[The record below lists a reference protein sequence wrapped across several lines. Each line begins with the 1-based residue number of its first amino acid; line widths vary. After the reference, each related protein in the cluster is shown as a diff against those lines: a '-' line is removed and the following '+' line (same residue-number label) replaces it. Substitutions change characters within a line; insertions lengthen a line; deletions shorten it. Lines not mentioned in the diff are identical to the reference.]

1 MTHLTELGDGGPAG
15 QSPCGSLTVAGF
27 PMAKHD
33 RKQDLLPP
41 SAPLSLSDERLANLL
56 ESMTDGFCLLD
67 RDWTIRYINT
77 RGADM
82 LAPQRPLGASLA
94 GNSLW
99 QACPDLQGTE
109 LETQYRRAMAQQHS
123 SSFEMLYPP
132 LGRWLEV
139 RIFPSSD
146 GLTTY
151 IQDISQRKAA
161 EDSLRQ
167 SEEDLRALANSIPQL
182 AWIASFDG
190 TIVWYNQRWHDYT
203 GTSAEQMAGD
213 GWSIAYET
221 QRLPQMLQT
230 WKAALR
236 DGAPFEMEFPIRGA
250 DGQYRWFLTR
260 ANPVRDRGGQLLRW
274 FGTSTDV
281 DQVKRAQ
288 EALRDETRV
297 LELLNNT
304 GAALAGTLDL
314 PALLQETVDAATR
327 ISGARFGAFFY
338 HDEVAAPE
346 ADALPAARA
355 VSGIS
360 LQQADAIA
368 AELRLGPAMRQNE
381 LLAAPDGGADG
392 PLLRSCL
399 SLPVSSRAG
408 LPMGRLLLGH
418 PQTGMFSARSERIV
432 SAIAAQ
438 AAVALDNTR
447 LYAAATRA
455 ADERKV
461 LLDSEREARAE
472 AERTNQL
479 KDEFLTTL
487 SHELRTPLSAIL
499 GWAQVLRRGTRDQA
513 DLHRGLQSIERNAR
527 AQAQLIEDLL
537 DMSRITSD
545 KVLLDLQT
553 LIPAHVIASAI
564 ETLRPAADAKHIA
577 IHSSIAS
584 DAGTFM
590 GDPSRIQQVIWNL
603 LSNALKFTPQG
614 GRVEISV
621 RREAKRLAITV
632 ADNGVGIKN
641 DFLPHV
647 FDRFR
652 QADASTTRRHG
663 GLGLGLAIVKHL
675 VEQHGG
681 TVTVSSAG
689 DMQGASFTVRLP
701 LGIPA
706 AAARHGGGAPSAS
719 LDLRGIRVL
728 LVDDEADA
736 RELTERIL
744 RDHHAEVHSAGS
756 VAQALQLLDQ
766 VRPHVLVSDIGMPD
780 ADGFDLLA
788 QIRAHASPEAA
799 RLPALALTA
808 FAQPQDR
815 QRALASG
822 FQAWVSKPLD
832 PAELLATVA
841 QLAAASATP
850 PRPAPE
856 HEKPD

>member
-1 MTHLTELGDGGPAG
+1 
-15 QSPCGSLTVAGF
+15 
-27 PMAKHD
+27 MAKHD
-33 RKQDLLPP
+33 HKQYLLAP

-56 ESMTDGFCLLD
+56 ESITDGFCLLD
-67 RDWTIRYINT
+67 HDWTIRYVNT

-82 LAPQRPLGASLA
+82 LAPQRPPGSQLA
-94 GNSLW
+94 GSSLW
-99 QACPDLQGTE
+99 QACPHLQGTE
-109 LETQYRRAMAQQHS
+109 LEVQYRRSMTQQQS
-123 SSFEMLYPP
+123 CSFELLYPP

-161 EDSLRQ
+161 EESLRH

-190 TIVWYNQRWHDYT
+190 TIAWYNQRWHDYT

-213 GWSIAYET
+213 GWSIAYDA
-221 QRLPQMLQT
+221 RYLPPMLQG

-236 DGAPFEMEFPIRGA
+236 DGTPFEMEFPIRGA

-327 ISGARFGAFFY
+327 ISGARFGALY
-338 HDEVAAPE
+338 YDDAGDVHDSPG
-346 ADALPAARA
+346 ALPAARA
-355 VSGIS
+355 VNGIS
-360 LQQADAIA
+360 LRQADTIA
-368 AELRLGPAMRQNE
+368 AELRQGPAMRQND
-381 LLAAPDGGADG
+381 LLAAPDASADG
-392 PLLRSCL
+392 TPPLRSCL
-399 SLPVSSRAG
+399 SLPVSSRSG
-408 LPMGRLLLGH
+408 LLLGRLLLGH
-418 PQTGMFSARSERIV
+418 TQAGMFSARSERIV

-455 ADERKV
+455 AEERKV

-479 KDEFLTTL
+479 KDDFLATL

-537 DMSRITSD
+537 DMNRITSD
-545 KVLLDLQT
+545 KVLLDLQP
-553 LIPAHVIASAI
+553 LAPASIIASAI

-584 DAGTFM
+584 DAGTIM
-590 GDPSRIQQVIWNL
+590 GDPGRIQQVIWNL

-614 GRVEISV
+614 GRVVIGV
-621 RREAKRLAITV
+621 RREASRLAITV
-632 ADNGVGIKN
+632 ADNGVGIKK

-681 TVTVSSAG
+681 TVTASSAG

-701 LGIPA
+701 LGTSS
-706 AAARHGGGAPSAS
+706 AAARQEGGAPSAS
-719 LDLRGIRVL
+719 PDLRGVRVL

-744 RDHHAEVHSAGS
+744 RDNHAEVHSAGS
-756 VAQALQLLDQ
+756 VAQALQLLEQ

-788 QIRAHASPEAA
+788 QIRARASPDAA
-799 RLPALALTA
+799 HLPALALTA

-832 PAELLATVA
+832 PAELLAAVA
-841 QLAAASATP
+841 QLAAARITP
-850 PRPAPE
+850 P
-856 HEKPD
+856 

>member
-1 MTHLTELGDGGPAG
+1 
-15 QSPCGSLTVAGF
+15 
-27 PMAKHD
+27 MAKHD
-33 RKQDLLPP
+33 REQDLLPP
-41 SAPLSLSDERLANLL
+41 SAPLSLSDERLSNLL
-56 ESMTDGFCLLD
+56 ESITDGFCLLD
-67 RDWTIRYINT
+67 RDWTIRYLNT
-77 RGADM
+77 RGAAM
-82 LAPQRPLGASLA
+82 LAPQHAPDASLM
-94 GNSLW
+94 GKNLW
-99 QACPDLQGTE
+99 QACPDLLGTE

-123 SSFEMLYPP
+123 CSFELLYPP

-161 EDSLRQ
+161 EENLRH

-190 TIVWYNQRWHDYT
+190 TIAWYNQRWHDYT
-203 GTSAEQMAGD
+203 GTTAEQMAGD
-213 GWSIAYET
+213 GWSIAYDA
-221 QRLPQMLQT
+221 QHLPPMLQA

-236 DGAPFEMEFPIRGA
+236 DGTPFEMEFPIRGA

-260 ANPVRDRGGQLLRW
+260 ANPVRDQGGQLLRW

-304 GAALAGTLDL
+304 GAALASTLDL

-327 ISGARFGAFFY
+327 ISGARFGAFY
-338 HDEVAAPE
+338 YDDADEVHDSVAP
-346 ADALPAARA
+346 LPSASA
-355 VSGIS
+355 VNGIS
-360 LQQADAIA
+360 LRQADAIA
-368 AELRLGPAMRQNE
+368 TELRQGPAMRQND
-381 LLAAPDGGADG
+381 LLAAPDASAGGA
-392 PLLRSCL
+392 PPLRSCL
-399 SLPVSSRAG
+399 SLPVSSRSG
-408 LPMGRLLLGH
+408 LLLGRLLLGH
-418 PQTGMFSARSERIV
+418 PQAGMFSARSERIV

-455 ADERKV
+455 AEERKV
-461 LLDSEREARAE
+461 LLDSEREARAD

-479 KDEFLTTL
+479 KDDFLTTL

-553 LIPAHVIASAI
+553 IVPASIIASAI

-577 IHSSIAS
+577 IHSNIAS
-584 DAGTFM
+584 DAGTIT

-614 GRVEISV
+614 GRVEIGV
-621 RREAKRLAITV
+621 RREASRLAITV
-632 ADNGVGIKN
+632 ADNGVGIKK

-701 LGIPA
+701 LGTRAAPA
-706 AAARHGGGAPSAS
+706 RPKGGELSAS
-719 LDLRGIRVL
+719 HDLRGVTVL

-736 RELTERIL
+736 RELTARIL
-744 RDHHAEVHSAGS
+744 RDSHADVHGAGS

-766 VRPHVLVSDIGMPD
+766 VHPHVLVSDIGMPD

-788 QIRAHASPEAA
+788 QIRAHASPDAA
-799 RLPALALTA
+799 NLPALALTA

-832 PAELLATVA
+832 PAELLAAVA
-841 QLAAASATP
+841 QLAASRVSTGAREQGRNI
-850 PRPAPE
+850 RP
-856 HEKPD
+856 

>member
-1 MTHLTELGDGGPAG
+1 
-15 QSPCGSLTVAGF
+15 
-27 PMAKHD
+27 MAKHD
-33 RKQDLLPP
+33 REQDLLPP
-41 SAPLSLSDERLANLL
+41 SAPLSLSDERLSNLL
-56 ESMTDGFCLLD
+56 ESITDGFCLLD
-67 RDWTIRYINT
+67 RDWTIRYLNT
-77 RGADM
+77 RGAAM
-82 LAPQRPLGASLA
+82 LAPQHAPGPSKT
-94 GNSLW
+94 GKNLW
-99 QACPDLQGTE
+99 HACPALHGTE
-109 LETQYRRAMAQQHS
+109 LETQYRRAMAQQLS
-123 SSFEMLYPP
+123 CSFELLYPP

-139 RIFPSSD
+139 RIFPSSE

-151 IQDISQRKAA
+151 IQDISQRKTA
-161 EDSLRQ
+161 EENLRH

-190 TIVWYNQRWHDYT
+190 TIAWYNQRWHDYT
-203 GTSAEQMAGD
+203 GTTAEQMAGD
-213 GWSIAYET
+213 GWSIAYDA
-221 QRLPQMLQT
+221 QHLPSMLQA

-236 DGAPFEMEFPIRGA
+236 EGSPFEMEFPIRGA

-304 GAALAGTLDL
+304 GAALASTLDL

-327 ISGARFGAFFY
+327 ISGARFGAFY
-338 HDEVAAPE
+338 YDDAGDIRDDP
-346 ADALPAARA
+346 DALPAARA
-355 VSGIS
+355 VNGIS
-360 LQQADAIA
+360 LRQADAIA
-368 AELRLGPAMRQNE
+368 TELRQGAAMRQND
-381 LLAAPDGGADG
+381 LLAAPDTSAGGA
-392 PLLRSCL
+392 PPLRSCL
-399 SLPVSSRAG
+399 SLPVSSRSG
-408 LPMGRLLLGH
+408 LLLGRLLLGH
-418 PQTGMFSARSERIV
+418 PQAGMFSARSERIV

-455 ADERKV
+455 AEERKV
-461 LLDSEREARAE
+461 LLDSEREARAD

-479 KDEFLTTL
+479 KDDFLATL

-537 DMSRITSD
+537 DMSRITSG

-553 LIPAHVIASAI
+553 IMPASIIASAI

-577 IHSSIAS
+577 IHSDIAS
-584 DAGTFM
+584 DAGRIT

-614 GRVEISV
+614 GRVEIGV
-621 RREAKRLAITV
+621 RREASRLAITV
-632 ADNGVGIKN
+632 SDNGVGIKK

-701 LGIPA
+701 LETRTAPA
-706 AAARHGGGAPSAS
+706 RPKSGDLPAS
-719 LDLRGIRVL
+719 HDLRGVTVL

-736 RELTERIL
+736 RELTARIL
-744 RDHHAEVHSAGS
+744 RDSNAEVHGAGN
-756 VAQALQLLDQ
+756 VAQALQLLEQ
-766 VRPHVLVSDIGMPD
+766 VHPHVLISDIGMPD

-788 QIRAHASPEAA
+788 QIRAHASPDAA

-808 FAQPQDR
+808 FTQAQDR

-832 PAELLATVA
+832 PAELLAAVA
-841 QLAAASATP
+841 QLAATRSLAQRPEEGSNTP
-850 PRPAPE
+850 P
-856 HEKPD
+856 

>member
-1 MTHLTELGDGGPAG
+1 
-15 QSPCGSLTVAGF
+15 
-27 PMAKHD
+27 MAKHD
-33 RKQDLLPP
+33 HNQDLLPP

-56 ESMTDGFCLLD
+56 ESITDGFCLLD
-67 RDWTIRYINT
+67 HDWTIRYINT

-82 LAPQRPLGASLA
+82 LAPQRPPGSRLA
-94 GNSLW
+94 GSSLW
-99 QACPDLQGTE
+99 QACPHLKGTE
-109 LETQYRRAMAQQHS
+109 LEVQYRRSMAQQHS
-123 SSFEMLYPP
+123 CSFELLYPP

-161 EDSLRQ
+161 EESLRH

-190 TIVWYNQRWHDYT
+190 TIAWYNQRWHDYT
-203 GTSAEQMAGD
+203 GTSAEQMEGG
-213 GWSIAYET
+213 GWSIAYDA
-221 QRLPQMLQT
+221 RYLPPMLQG

-236 DGAPFEMEFPIRGA
+236 DGTPFEMEFPIRGA

-327 ISGARFGAFFY
+327 ISGARFGALY
-338 HDEVAAPE
+338 YDEAGDVNDHPG
-346 ADALPAARA
+346 ALPAARA
-355 VSGIS
+355 VNGIS
-360 LQQADAIA
+360 LRQADTIA
-368 AELRLGPAMRQNE
+368 AELRQGPAMRQND
-381 LLAAPDGGADG
+381 LLAAPDASADDA
-392 PLLRSCL
+392 PPLRSCL
-399 SLPVSSRAG
+399 SLPVSSRSG
-408 LPMGRLLLGH
+408 LLLGRLLLGH
-418 PQTGMFSARSERIV
+418 PQAGMFSARSERIV

-472 AERTNQL
+472 AERTNRL
-479 KDEFLTTL
+479 KDDFLATL

-537 DMSRITSD
+537 DMNRITSD
-545 KVLLDLQT
+545 KVLLDLQP
-553 LIPAHVIASAI
+553 LAPASVIASAI
-564 ETLRPAADAKHIA
+564 ETLRPAADAKHIT

-590 GDPSRIQQVIWNL
+590 GDPGRIQQVIWNL

-614 GRVEISV
+614 GRVDIGV
-621 RREAKRLAITV
+621 RREASRLALTV
-632 ADNGVGIKN
+632 ADNGVGIKK

-701 LGIPA
+701 LGAPTA
-706 AAARHGGGAPSAS
+706 GARQAGDAPSAS
-719 LDLRGIRVL
+719 PDLRGVRVL

-744 RDHHAEVHSAGS
+744 RDNHAEVHSAGS
-756 VAQALQLLDQ
+756 VAQALQLLEQ

-788 QIRAHASPEAA
+788 QIRARASPDAA

-815 QRALASG
+815 QRALANG

-832 PAELLATVA
+832 PAELLAAVA
-841 QLAAASATP
+841 QLAAAHVTALPLT
-850 PRPAPE
+850 R
-856 HEKPD
+856 

>member
-1 MTHLTELGDGGPAG
+1 
-15 QSPCGSLTVAGF
+15 
-27 PMAKHD
+27 MAKHE

-41 SAPLSLSDERLANLL
+41 SALPSLSDEHLSNLL
-56 ESMTDGFCLLD
+56 EGITDGFCLLD
-67 RDWTIRYINT
+67 HDWTIRYINT

-94 GNSLW
+94 GSSLW
-99 QACPDLQGTE
+99 HACPGLPGTE
-109 LETQYRRAMAQQHS
+109 VETQYRHAMAQQHGG
-123 SSFEMLYPP
+123 SFELFYPP
-132 LGRWLEV
+132 LGRWLEM
-139 RIFPSSD
+139 RIFPSSE
-146 GLTTY
+146 GLTAY

-161 EDSLRQ
+161 EESLRQ
-167 SEEDLRALANSIPQL
+167 SEENLRVLANSIPQL

-190 TIVWYNQRWHDYT
+190 TLSWYNQRWHDYT

-213 GWSIAYET
+213 GWSIAYDA
-221 QRLPQMLQT
+221 QYLPQMLLGL
-230 WKAALR
+230 KAALR
-236 DGAPFEMEFPIRGA
+236 DGTPFEMEFPIRGR

-260 ANPVRDRGGQLLRW
+260 ANPVHDRGGQLLRW

-314 PALLQETVDAATR
+314 PALLQETVDAATH
-327 ISGARFGAFFY
+327 ISGARFGAFYY
-338 HDEVAAPE
+338 HGDEHAIHRHNAARGAQTP
-346 ADALPAARA
+346 ALPAARA

-360 LQQADAIA
+360 LAQADAIA
-368 AELRLGPAMRQNE
+368 AELRLGPATRQND
-381 LLAAPDGGADG
+381 LQTAPDGNGDGA
-392 PLLRSCL
+392 PPLRSCL
-399 SLPVSSRAG
+399 SLPVSSRSG
-408 LPMGRLLLGH
+408 QLLGRLLLGH
-418 PQTGMFSARSERIV
+418 PQPGMFSARSERIV

-455 ADERKV
+455 AEERKA

-479 KDEFLTTL
+479 KDDFLATL

-553 LIPAHVIASAI
+553 LVPANIIASAI

-577 IHSSIAS
+577 IHSDIAS
-584 DAGTFM
+584 DAGTITA
-590 GDPSRIQQVIWNL
+590 DPSRMQQVIWNL

-614 GRVEISV
+614 GQVDIGV
-621 RREAKRLAITV
+621 RRDGARLAITV
-632 ADNGVGIKN
+632 ADNGIGIKKE
-641 DFLPHV
+641 FLPHV

-652 QADASTTRRHG
+652 QADASTTRKHG

-675 VEQHGG
+675 VELHGG
-681 TVTVSSAG
+681 TATASSAG

-701 LGIPA
+701 VNPPA
-706 AAARHGGGAPSAS
+706 AAVRRPDGGAPA
-719 LDLRGIRVL
+719 LRDLRGVTVL

-744 RDHHAEVHSAGS
+744 RDSHADVHSADS
-756 VAQALQLLDQ
+756 AAQALQLLASVQ
-766 VRPHVLVSDIGMPD
+766 PHVLVSDIGMPGV
-780 ADGFDLLA
+780 DGFDLLA
-788 QIRAHASPEAA
+788 QLRACVPADA
-799 RLPALALTA
+799 LPALALTA
-808 FAQPQDR
+808 FARPQDR
-815 QRALASG
+815 QQALDSG
-822 FQAWVSKPLD
+822 FQAYISKPLD
-832 PAELLATVA
+832 PLELLAAVA
-841 QLAAASATP
+841 QLAASRLADAQS
-850 PRPAPE
+850 
-856 HEKPD
+856 

>member
-1 MTHLTELGDGGPAG
+1 
-15 QSPCGSLTVAGF
+15 
-27 PMAKHD
+27 MAKPD
-33 RKQDLLPP
+33 RTQDLLPP
-41 SAPLSLSDERLANLL
+41 SAPPSLSGERLANLM
-56 ESMTDGFCLLD
+56 ESITDGFCLLD

-82 LAPQRPLGASLA
+82 LAPQRPPGASLA
-94 GNSLW
+94 GSSLW
-99 QACPDLQGTE
+99 QACPALQGTE
-109 LETQYRRAMAQQHS
+109 LEVQYRRAMAQQHS
-123 SSFEMLYPP
+123 CSFELLYRP

-161 EDSLRQ
+161 EESLRH

-190 TIVWYNQRWHDYT
+190 TIAWYNQRWHDYT

-213 GWSIAYET
+213 GWSIAYHA
-221 QRLPQMLQT
+221 QHLPPMLHA

-236 DGAPFEMEFPIRGA
+236 DGTPFEMEFPIRGA
-250 DGQYRWFLTR
+250 DGQFRWFLTR

-327 ISGARFGAFFY
+327 ISGARFGAFY
-338 HDEVAAPE
+338 YDDAGEIPDSAAP
-346 ADALPAARA
+346 LPSARA
-355 VSGIS
+355 VNGIS
-360 LQQADAIA
+360 LRQAEAIA
-368 AELRLGPAMRQNE
+368 TELRQGAAMRQND
-381 LLAAPDGGADG
+381 LLAAPDASADG
-392 PLLRSCL
+392 APPLRSCL
-399 SLPVSSRAG
+399 SLPVSSRSG
-408 LPMGRLLLGH
+408 LLLGRLLLGH
-418 PQTGMFSARSERIV
+418 PQAGMFSARSERIV

-455 ADERKV
+455 AEERKV

-479 KDEFLTTL
+479 KDDFLATL

-553 LIPAHVIASAI
+553 LAPASIIASAI

-577 IHSSIAS
+577 IHCNIAS
-584 DAGTFM
+584 DAGTIT

-614 GRVEISV
+614 GRVDIGV
-621 RREAKRLAITV
+621 RREASRLSITV
-632 ADNGVGIKN
+632 ADNGVGIKK

-701 LGIPA
+701 LGTPA
-706 AAARHGGGAPSAS
+706 AARQAGSAPPSS
-719 LDLRGIRVL
+719 HDLRGIKVL
-728 LVDDEADA
+728 LVDDDADA

-744 RDHHAEVHSAGS
+744 RDNNAEVHGAGG
-756 VAQALQLLDQ
+756 VAQALQLLEQ
-766 VRPHVLVSDIGMPD
+766 VRPDVLVSDIGMPE

-788 QIRAHASPEAA
+788 QVRAHAAPDVA

-815 QRALASG
+815 QRALDSG

-832 PAELLATVA
+832 PAELVAAVA
-841 QLAAASATP
+841 QLAAARPGRERKTP
-850 PRPAPE
+850 PQ
-856 HEKPD
+856 

>member
-1 MTHLTELGDGGPAG
+1 
-15 QSPCGSLTVAGF
+15 
-27 PMAKHD
+27 MAKHEH
-33 RKQDLLPP
+33 KHNLLPP

-56 ESMTDGFCLLD
+56 EGITDGFCLLD

-82 LAPQRPLGASLA
+82 LAPRRPPGAVLA
-94 GNSLW
+94 GSILW
-99 QACPDLQGTE
+99 QACPELLGSE
-109 LETQYRRAMAQQHS
+109 LETHYRRAMAQQQS
-123 SSFEMLYPP
+123 CNFEWRYQP

-139 RIFPSSD
+139 RIFPSSE

-161 EDSLRQ
+161 EDTLRQ

-190 TIVWYNQRWHDYT
+190 TMSWYNQRWHDYT
-203 GTSAEQMAGD
+203 GTTAEQMAGD
-213 GWSIAYET
+213 GWAMAYDPAH
-221 QRLPQMLQT
+221 LPQMLQG

-236 DGAPFEMEFPIRGA
+236 DGKPFEMEFPIRGS

-327 ISGARFGAFFY
+327 ITGARFGVFFY
-338 HDEVAAPE
+338 ADDHVPHHAAGSGDTP
-346 ADALPAARA
+346 AQSLPPAQA
-355 VSGIS
+355 VTGIS
-360 LQQADAIA
+360 LRQADAIA
-368 AELRLGPAMRQNE
+368 TELRVGPALREND
-381 LLAAPDGGADG
+381 LLTAPEHRSDEA
-392 PLLRSCL
+392 PPLRSCL
-399 SLPVSSRAG
+399 SLPVRSRSG
-408 LPMGRLLLGH
+408 QPLGRLLLGH
-418 PQTGMFSARSERIV
+418 AQAGMFSARSERIV
-432 SAIAAQ
+432 AAIAAQ
-438 AAVALDNTR
+438 AAVALDNTS
-447 LYAAATRA
+447 LYAAARRA
-455 ADERKV
+455 AEERKV

-479 KDEFLTTL
+479 KDDFLATL

-553 LIPAHVIASAI
+553 IIPATVIASAI
-564 ETLRPAADAKHIA
+564 ETLRPAAEAKHITLRTA
-577 IHSSIAS
+577 IAP
-584 DAGTFM
+584 DAGTIN

-614 GRVEISV
+614 GKVDIDVYRDGS
-621 RREAKRLAITV
+621 RLAITV
-632 ADNGVGIKN
+632 ADNGVGIRA

-652 QADASTTRRHG
+652 QADASTTRKHG
-663 GLGLGLAIVKHL
+663 GLGLGLAIAKHL

-681 TVTVSSAG
+681 SLAASSAG
-689 DMQGASFTVRLP
+689 EMQGSRFTVRLP
-701 LGIPA
+701 LSGRPTTADAADALPPA
-706 AAARHGGGAPSAS
+706 AH
-719 LDLRGIRVL
+719 DLSGVKVL
-728 LVDDEADA
+728 VVDDEADA
-736 RELTERIL
+736 RELAERIL
-744 RDHHAEVHSAGS
+744 RDGNADVHCAASAE
-756 VAQALQLLDQ
+756 QALQWMLDE
-766 VRPHVLVSDIGMPD
+766 RPDVLVSDIGMPD
-780 ADGFDLLA
+780 VDGFDLLA
-788 QIRAHASPEAA
+788 QLRARES
-799 RLPALALTA
+799 RGGGTLPALALTA
-808 FAQPQDR
+808 FARPQDR
-815 QRALASG
+815 QRALDSG
-822 FQAWVSKPLD
+822 FQAYVSKPLD
-832 PAELLATVA
+832 PEELLAAVA
-841 QLAAASATP
+841 RLAA
-850 PRPAPE
+850 PRRTAPQ
-856 HEKPD
+856 P

>member
-1 MTHLTELGDGGPAG
+1 
-15 QSPCGSLTVAGF
+15 
-27 PMAKHD
+27 MAKHD

-41 SAPLSLSDERLANLL
+41 SAPLSLSDGRLTNLL
-56 ESMTDGFCLLD
+56 ESITDGFCLLD
-67 RDWTIRYINT
+67 HDWTIRYINT

-82 LAPQRPLGASLA
+82 LAPQRPPGSQLA
-94 GNSLW
+94 GSSLW
-99 QACPDLQGTE
+99 QACPALQGTA
-109 LETQYRRAMAQQHS
+109 LEVQYRRSMAQQHS
-123 SSFEMLYPP
+123 GSVELLYPP

-139 RIFPSSD
+139 RIYPSSE
-146 GLTTY
+146 GLSTH

-161 EDSLRQ
+161 EENLRQ
-167 SEEDLRALANSIPQL
+167 SEQDLRALANSIPQL

-190 TIVWYNQRWHDYT
+190 TIAWYNQRWHDYT

-213 GWSIAYET
+213 GWSIAYDAHY
-221 QRLPQMLQT
+221 LPPMLQG

-236 DGAPFEMEFPIRGA
+236 DGTPFEMEFPIRGA

-274 FGTSTDV
+274 FGTSTDI

-304 GAALAGTLDL
+304 GATLAGTLDL
-314 PALLQETVDAATR
+314 QALLQETVDAATR
-327 ISGARFGAFFY
+327 ISGARFGAFY
-338 HDEVAAPE
+338 YDDTGDVH
-346 ADALPAARA
+346 PAARA
-355 VSGIS
+355 VNGIS
-360 LQQADAIA
+360 LRQAETIA
-368 AELRLGPAMRQNE
+368 TALRQGPAMRQND
-381 LLAAPDGGADG
+381 LLAAPEASADG
-392 PLLRSCL
+392 APPLRSCL
-399 SLPVSSRAG
+399 SLPVNSRSG
-408 LPMGRLLLGH
+408 MLLGRLLLGH
-418 PQTGMFSARSERIV
+418 PQADIFSARSERIV
-432 SAIAAQ
+432 STIAAQ

-455 ADERKV
+455 AEERKV

-472 AERTNQL
+472 AARTNQL
-479 KDEFLTTL
+479 QDDFLATL

-537 DMSRITSD
+537 DMNRITSD
-545 KVLLDLQT
+545 KVLLDLRP
-553 LIPAHVIASAI
+553 LAPASVIASAI
-564 ETLRPAADAKHIA
+564 ETLRPVADAKHIA
-577 IHSSIAS
+577 IHSNIAS
-584 DAGTFM
+584 DADTIM
-590 GDPSRIQQVIWNL
+590 GDPGRIQQVIWNL

-614 GRVEISV
+614 GQVDIGV
-621 RREAKRLAITV
+621 CREATRLAITV
-632 ADNGVGIKN
+632 ADNGVGIKK

-663 GLGLGLAIVKHL
+663 GLGLGLSIVKHL

-681 TVTVSSAG
+681 TVTASSAG

-701 LGIPA
+701 LGTPA
-706 AAARHGGGAPSAS
+706 AAARKAVGLPSAS
-719 LDLRGIRVL
+719 HDLRGIRVL
-728 LVDDEADA
+728 LVDDEADG

-744 RDHHAEVHSAGS
+744 RAHHAEVHGAGS
-756 VAQALQLLDQ
+756 VAQALQLLAQ

-780 ADGFDLLA
+780 ADGVDLLT
-788 QIRAHASPEAA
+788 QIRTHTSPGAV

-808 FAQPQDR
+808 FAQPQGR

-822 FQAWVSKPLD
+822 FQACVAKPLD
-832 PAELLATVA
+832 PAELVAAVA
-841 QLAAASATP
+841 QLAATRVTAP
-850 PRPAPE
+850 PLKR
-856 HEKPD
+856 

>member
-1 MTHLTELGDGGPAG
+1 
-15 QSPCGSLTVAGF
+15 
-27 PMAKHD
+27 MAKHD
-33 RKQDLLPP
+33 REQDLLPP
-41 SAPLSLSDERLANLL
+41 SAPLSLSDERLSNLL
-56 ESMTDGFCLLD
+56 ESITDGFCLLD
-67 RDWTIRYINT
+67 RDWTIRYLNT
-77 RGADM
+77 RGAAM
-82 LAPQRPLGASLA
+82 LAPQHAPGPSMA
-94 GNSLW
+94 GKNLW
-99 QACPDLQGTE
+99 HACPALHGTE
-109 LETQYRRAMAQQHS
+109 LETQYRRAMAQQLS
-123 SSFEMLYPP
+123 CSFELLYPP

-139 RIFPSSD
+139 RIFPSSE

-161 EDSLRQ
+161 EENLRH

-182 AWIASFDG
+182 AWIAGFDG
-190 TIVWYNQRWHDYT
+190 TIAWYNQRWHDYT
-203 GTSAEQMAGD
+203 GTTAEQMAGD
-213 GWSIAYET
+213 GWSIAYDA
-221 QRLPQMLQT
+221 QHLPSMLQA
-230 WKAALR
+230 WKTALR
-236 DGAPFEMEFPIRGA
+236 DGTPFEMEFPIRGA

-304 GAALAGTLDL
+304 GAALASTLDL

-327 ISGARFGAFFY
+327 ISGARFGAFY
-338 HDEVAAPE
+338 YDDAADLHDDP
-346 ADALPAARA
+346 DALPAARA
-355 VSGIS
+355 INGIS
-360 LQQADAIA
+360 LRQADAIA
-368 AELRLGPAMRQNE
+368 TELRQGAAMRQND
-381 LLAAPDGGADG
+381 LQAAPEASAGGA
-392 PLLRSCL
+392 PPLRSCL
-399 SLPVSSRAG
+399 SLPVSSRSG
-408 LPMGRLLLGH
+408 LLLGRLLLGH
-418 PQTGMFSARSERIV
+418 PQAGMFSARSERIV

-455 ADERKV
+455 AEERKV
-461 LLDSEREARAE
+461 LLDSEREARAD

-479 KDEFLTTL
+479 KDDFLATL

-537 DMSRITSD
+537 DMSRITSG

-553 LIPAHVIASAI
+553 IVPASIIASAV

-577 IHSSIAS
+577 IHSNIAS
-584 DAGTFM
+584 DAGRIT

-614 GRVEISV
+614 GRVEIGV
-621 RREAKRLAITV
+621 RREASRLAITV
-632 ADNGVGIKN
+632 SDNGVGIKK

-701 LGIPA
+701 LGTPTARALPKGGELPA
-706 AAARHGGGAPSAS
+706 SH
-719 LDLRGIRVL
+719 DLRGVTVL

-736 RELTERIL
+736 RELTARIL
-744 RDHHAEVHSAGS
+744 REHHAEVHDAGS

-766 VRPHVLVSDIGMPD
+766 VHPHVLVSDIGMPD

-788 QIRAHASPEAA
+788 QIRAHASPDAA

-832 PAELLATVA
+832 PAELLAAVA
-841 QLAAASATP
+841 QLAATRPLTQRPEEGSNAP
-850 PRPAPE
+850 P
-856 HEKPD
+856 

>member
-1 MTHLTELGDGGPAG
+1 
-15 QSPCGSLTVAGF
+15 
-27 PMAKHD
+27 MAKHD

-41 SAPLSLSDERLANLL
+41 SAPLSLSDERLTNLL
-56 ESMTDGFCLLD
+56 ESIADGFCLLD
-67 RDWTIRYINT
+67 HDWTIRYINT

-82 LAPQRPLGASLA
+82 LAPQRPPGSQLA
-94 GNSLW
+94 GSSLW
-99 QACPDLQGTE
+99 QACPHLQGTE
-109 LETQYRRAMAQQHS
+109 LEVQYRRSMAQQHS
-123 SSFEMLYPP
+123 GSFELQYPP

-139 RIFPSSD
+139 RIFPSSE
-146 GLTTY
+146 GLTTH

-161 EDSLRQ
+161 EESLRH
-167 SEEDLRALANSIPQL
+167 SEDDLRTLANSIPQL

-190 TIVWYNQRWHDYT
+190 TIAWYNQRWHDYT

-213 GWSIAYET
+213 GWSIAYDA
-221 QRLPQMLQT
+221 QYLPPMLQG
-230 WKAALR
+230 WKAALH
-236 DGAPFEMEFPIRGA
+236 DGTPFEMEFPIRGA

-288 EALRDETRV
+288 EALRDETCV

-304 GAALAGTLDL
+304 GAALAATLDL

-327 ISGARFGAFFY
+327 ISGARFGAFY
-338 HDEVAAPE
+338 YD
-346 ADALPAARA
+346 DAGDVHPAARA
-355 VSGIS
+355 VNGIS
-360 LQQADAIA
+360 LRQAETIA
-368 AELRLGPAMRQNE
+368 TALRQGPAMCQND
-381 LLAAPDGGADG
+381 LLAAPEASADG
-392 PLLRSCL
+392 APPLRSCL
-399 SLPVSSRAG
+399 SLPISSRSG
-408 LPMGRLLLGH
+408 LLLGRLLLGH
-418 PQTGMFSARSERIV
+418 PQAGMFSARSERIV

-455 ADERKV
+455 AEERKV

-479 KDEFLTTL
+479 QDDFLATL

-537 DMSRITSD
+537 DMNRITSD
-545 KVLLDLQT
+545 KVLLDLQP
-553 LIPAHVIASAI
+553 LAPASVIASAI
-564 ETLRPAADAKHIA
+564 ETLRPAADAKHIT

-584 DAGTFM
+584 DADTIM
-590 GDPSRIQQVIWNL
+590 GDPGRIQQVIWNL

-614 GRVEISV
+614 GQVDIGV
-621 RREAKRLAITV
+621 CREATRLAITV
-632 ADNGVGIKN
+632 ADNGVGIKK

-652 QADASTTRRHG
+652 QADASTTRKHG
-663 GLGLGLAIVKHL
+663 GLGLGLSIVKHL

-681 TVTVSSAG
+681 TVTASSAG

-701 LGIPA
+701 LGTPA
-706 AAARHGGGAPSAS
+706 TAARKAVGVPSAS
-719 LDLRGIRVL
+719 HDLRGIRVL
-728 LVDDEADA
+728 LVDDEADG
-736 RELTERIL
+736 RELTQRIL
-744 RDHHAEVHSAGS
+744 RDHHAEVHGAGS
-756 VAQALQLLDQ
+756 VEQALQLLAQ

-780 ADGFDLLA
+780 ADGVDLLT
-788 QIRAHASPEAA
+788 QIRAHTSPGTA

-808 FAQPQDR
+808 FAQAQDR

-822 FQAWVSKPLD
+822 FQAWVAKPLD
-832 PAELLATVA
+832 PAELVAAVA
-841 QLAAASATP
+841 QLAATRVTATP
-850 PRPAPE
+850 LKR
-856 HEKPD
+856 

>member
-1 MTHLTELGDGGPAG
+1 MD
-15 QSPCGSLTVAGF
+15 
-27 PMAKHD
+27 KHD
-33 RKQDLLPP
+33 REQDMLPP
-41 SAPLSLSDERLANLL
+41 SASLSLPDEHLANLL
-56 ESMTDGFCLLD
+56 ESITDGFCLLD
-67 RDWTIRYINT
+67 RDWTIRYLNT
-77 RGADM
+77 RGADL
-82 LAPQRPLGASLA
+82 LAPQHAPGAGMA
-94 GNSLW
+94 GNNLW
-99 QACPDLQGTE
+99 QACPDLLDTE
-109 LETQYRRAMAQQHS
+109 LETQYRRAMAQQRS
-123 SSFEMLYPP
+123 CSFELLYRP

-139 RIFPSSD
+139 RIFASSD
-146 GLTTY
+146 GLSTY

-161 EDSLRQ
+161 QESLRR
-167 SEEDLRALANSIPQL
+167 SEEDLRALANCIPQL

-190 TIVWYNQRWHDYT
+190 TIAWYNQRWHDYT

-213 GWSIAYET
+213 GWSIAYHA
-221 QRLPQMLQT
+221 QHLPAMLQA

-236 DGAPFEMEFPIRGA
+236 DGTPFEMEFPIRGA

-260 ANPVRDRGGQLLRW
+260 ANPVRDRGGRLLRW

-304 GAALAGTLDL
+304 GAALASTLDL

-327 ISGARFGAFFY
+327 ISGARFGAFY
-338 HDEVAAPE
+338 YDDAGEAHDNPG
-346 ADALPAARA
+346 ALPSARA
-355 VSGIS
+355 VTGVS
-360 LQQADAIA
+360 LRQAEAIA
-368 AELRLGPAMRQNE
+368 TQLRQGPAMRQND
-381 LLAAPDGGADG
+381 LLAAPEAGADG
-392 PLLRSCL
+392 APPLRSCL
-399 SLPVSSRAG
+399 SLPISSRSG
-408 LPMGRLLLGH
+408 LLMGRLLLGH
-418 PQTGMFSARSERIV
+418 SQAGMFSARSERIV

-455 ADERKV
+455 AEERKV

-479 KDEFLTTL
+479 KDDFLATL

-545 KVLLDLQT
+545 QVLLDLQT
-553 LIPAHVIASAI
+553 LVPASIIASAI

-584 DAGTFM
+584 DAGTIT

-614 GRVEISV
+614 GRVEIGV
-621 RREAKRLAITV
+621 RREATRLAITV
-632 ADNGVGIKN
+632 ADNGVGIKK

-652 QADASTTRRHG
+652 QADASTTRKHG

-681 TVTVSSAG
+681 TVTASSAG
-689 DMQGASFTVRLP
+689 DMQGTSFTVRLP
-701 LGIPA
+701 LGTPA
-706 AAARHGGGAPSAS
+706 AAARQMGSAP
-719 LDLRGIRVL
+719 
-728 LVDDEADA
+728 
-736 RELTERIL
+736 
-744 RDHHAEVHSAGS
+744 
-756 VAQALQLLDQ
+756 
-766 VRPHVLVSDIGMPD
+766 
-780 ADGFDLLA
+780 
-788 QIRAHASPEAA
+788 
-799 RLPALALTA
+799 LP
-808 FAQPQDR
+808 QP
-815 QRALASG
+815 
-822 FQAWVSKPLD
+822 
-832 PAELLATVA
+832 
-841 QLAAASATP
+841 
-850 PRPAPE
+850 
-856 HEKPD
+856 

>member
-1 MTHLTELGDGGPAG
+1 
-15 QSPCGSLTVAGF
+15 
-27 PMAKHD
+27 MAKHE

-41 SAPLSLSDERLANLL
+41 PGAPSLSDEHLANLL
-56 ESMTDGFCLLD
+56 ESITDGFSLLD

-82 LAPQRPLGASLA
+82 LAPRRPPGSQLA
-94 GNSLW
+94 GSSLW
-99 QACPDLQGTE
+99 LACPDMQGTE
-109 LETQYRRAMAQQHS
+109 LETQYRRAMTQRQGG
-123 SSFEMLYPP
+123 SFELYYPP

-139 RIFPSSD
+139 RLFPSSE

-151 IQDISQRKAA
+151 VQDISQRKAA

-190 TIVWYNQRWHDYT
+190 TMSWYNQRWHDYT

-213 GWSIAYET
+213 GWSLAYDA
-221 QRLPQMLQT
+221 QRLPQMLQA
-230 WKAALR
+230 WKSALR
-236 DGAPFEMEFPIRGA
+236 DGTPFEMEFPIRGA

-260 ANPVRDRGGQLLRW
+260 ANPVRDRGGRLLRW

-304 GAALAGTLDL
+304 GAALASTLDL

-327 ISGARFGAFFY
+327 ISGARFGAFYY
-338 HDEVAAPE
+338 HDDTAAPD

-360 LQQADAIA
+360 LRLADAIA
-368 AELRLGPAMRQNE
+368 AELRLGPATRQND
-381 LLAAPDGGADG
+381 LQAAPETGADG
-392 PLLRSCL
+392 APPLRSCL
-399 SLPVSSRAG
+399 SLPVNSRAG
-408 LPMGRLLLGH
+408 LPLGRLLLGH
-418 PQTGMFSARSERIV
+418 PQAGMFSARSERIV
-432 SAIAAQ
+432 AGIAAQ

-455 ADERKV
+455 AEERKV

-479 KDEFLTTL
+479 KDDFLATL

-513 DLHRGLQSIERNAR
+513 DLHRGLHSIERNAR

-537 DMSRITSD
+537 DMSRITSG
-545 KVLLDLQT
+545 KVMLDLQP
-553 LIPAHVIASAI
+553 LAPAGVIASAI

-584 DAGTFM
+584 DAGSFT

-614 GRVEISV
+614 GRVDIAV
-621 RREAKRLAITV
+621 RREANRLAITV
-632 ADNGVGIKN
+632 TDNGIGIRK

-652 QADASTTRRHG
+652 QADASTTRKHG

-681 TVTVSSAG
+681 TVAVSSAG

-701 LGIPA
+701 VNASAG
-706 AAARHGGGAPSAS
+706 PSGKPGS
-719 LDLRGIRVL
+719 DDLRGVKVL
-728 LVDDEADA
+728 LVDDAAGA
-736 RELTERIL
+736 RERMEGIL
-744 RDHHAEVHSAGS
+744 RDCNAEVHGAGS
-756 VAQALQLLDQ
+756 VAQALQLLPLA
-766 VRPHVLVSDIGMPD
+766 RPHVLVSGIGMPG
-780 ADGFDLLA
+780 ADGVELLA
-788 QIRAHASPEAA
+788 RLRASDAG
-799 RLPALALTA
+799 LPALALTA
-808 FAQPQDR
+808 LDQPRDH
-815 QRALASG
+815 QRALDSG
-822 FQAWVSKPLD
+822 FQASI
-832 PAELLATVA
+832 
-841 QLAAASATP
+841 ATP
-850 PRPAPE
+850 PDPATLVAAVARLAAPRL
-856 HEKPD
+856 PGPAS

>member
-1 MTHLTELGDGGPAG
+1 
-15 QSPCGSLTVAGF
+15 
-27 PMAKHD
+27 MAKPD
-33 RKQDLLPP
+33 RTQDLLPP

-56 ESMTDGFCLLD
+56 ESITDGFCLLD

-82 LAPQRPLGASLA
+82 LVPQRPPGASLA
-94 GNSLW
+94 GNNLW

-123 SSFEMLYPP
+123 CSFELLYPP

-161 EDSLRQ
+161 EESLRH

-190 TIVWYNQRWHDYT
+190 TIAWYNQRWHDYT
-203 GTSAEQMAGD
+203 GTSAGQMAGD
-213 GWSIAYET
+213 GWSIAYDA
-221 QRLPQMLQT
+221 QHLPPMLQA

-236 DGAPFEMEFPIRGA
+236 DGTPFEMEFPIRGA

-338 HDEVAAPE
+338 HDDAAVPD

-368 AELRLGPAMRQNE
+368 AELRLGPATRQND

-392 PLLRSCL
+392 PQLRSCL
-399 SLPVSSRAG
+399 SLPVNSRAG
-408 LPMGRLLLGH
+408 LPLGRLLLGH
-418 PQTGMFSARSERIV
+418 PQAGMFSARSERIV

-455 ADERKV
+455 AEERKV

-479 KDEFLTTL
+479 KDDFLATL

-553 LIPAHVIASAI
+553 LAPASVIASAI

-577 IHSSIAS
+577 IHCNIAS
-584 DAGTFM
+584 DAGRIT

-614 GRVEISV
+614 GRVDIGV
-621 RREAKRLAITV
+621 RREATRLAITV
-632 ADNGVGIKN
+632 ADNGVGIRK

-701 LGIPA
+701 LGTPA
-706 AAARHGGGAPSAS
+706 AARQAGTAPSAS
-719 LDLRGIRVL
+719 HDLRGVTVL

-744 RDHHAEVHSAGS
+744 RDNNAEVHGAGS

-766 VRPHVLVSDIGMPD
+766 VQPDVLVSDIGMPD

-788 QIRAHASPEAA
+788 QVRAHAAPDVA

-815 QRALASG
+815 QRALDSG

-832 PAELLATVA
+832 PAELVAAVA
-841 QLAAASATP
+841 QLAAA
-850 PRPAPE
+850 RPGPE
-856 HEKPD
+856 RKPLP

>member
-1 MTHLTELGDGGPAG
+1 
-15 QSPCGSLTVAGF
+15 
-27 PMAKHD
+27 MAKHE

-41 SAPLSLSDERLANLL
+41 AAPLGLSDERLANLL
-56 ESMTDGFCLLD
+56 EGITDGFSLLD

-82 LAPQRPLGASLA
+82 LAPRRPPGVNLVGS
-94 GNSLW
+94 SLW
-99 QACPDLQGTE
+99 QACPALLGTE
-109 LETQYRRAMAQQHS
+109 MEAQFRRAMTLQQS
-123 SSFEMLYPP
+123 CSFELYYAA
-132 LGRWLEV
+132 LGCWLEM

-161 EDSLRQ
+161 EEHLRQ

-190 TIVWYNQRWHDYT
+190 TIAWYNQRWHDYT
-203 GTSAEQMAGD
+203 GTTAEQMAGD
-213 GWSIAYET
+213 GWSIAYDA
-221 QRLPQMLQT
+221 RCLPQMLLD

-236 DGAPFEMEFPIRGA
+236 DGTPFEMEFPIRSA

-260 ANPVRDRGGQLLRW
+260 ANPVHDRGGQLLRW

-297 LELLNNT
+297 LELLNST
-304 GAALAGTLDL
+304 GATLAGTLDL
-314 PALLQETVDAATR
+314 PALLQATVDAATH
-327 ISGARFGAFFY
+327 ITGARFGAFY
-338 HDEVAAPE
+338 YDDES
-346 ADALPAARA
+346 DALEVHGALPRARA
-355 VSGIS
+355 AAGIS
-360 LQQADAIA
+360 LAQADAIA
-368 AELRLGPAMRQNE
+368 ADLRLGAAMRSNDLQV
-381 LLAAPDGGADG
+381 APDASDTA
-392 PLLRSCL
+392 LSLRSCL
-399 SLPVSSRAG
+399 SLPVRPRSG
-408 LPMGRLLLGH
+408 HLPGRLLLGH
-418 PQTGMFSARSERIV
+418 PQAGMFSARSERIV

-447 LYAAATRA
+447 LYAAARRA
-455 ADERKV
+455 AEERKV

-479 KDEFLTTL
+479 KDDFLATL

-545 KVLLDLQT
+545 KVLLELQT
-553 LIPAHVIASAI
+553 IEPAAIIASAI
-564 ETLRPAADAKHIA
+564 DTLRPAADAKHISLNTA
-577 IHSSIAS
+577 IAD
-584 DAGTFM
+584 DAGTIT
-590 GDPSRIQQVIWNL
+590 GDPGRMQQIIWNL

-614 GRVEISV
+614 GKVDIDV
-621 RREAKRLAITV
+621 RRDGARLAITV
-632 ADNGVGIKN
+632 ADNGVGIRA

-652 QADASTTRRHG
+652 QADASTTRKHG

-681 TVTVSSAG
+681 TVTASSAG
-689 DMQGASFTVRLP
+689 EMQGASFSVRLP
-701 LGIPA
+701 LSMPA
-706 AAARHGGGAPSAS
+706 AAGHRTGRAAPA
-719 LDLRGIRVL
+719 LCDLRGIKVL

-744 RDHHAEVHSAGS
+744 RDSHAEVHCAASAE
-756 VAQALQLLDQ
+756 QALLLLPSVQ
-766 VRPHVLVSDIGMPD
+766 PHVLVSDLGMPG

-788 QIRAHASPEAA
+788 QLRARPPEQGGA
-799 RLPALALTA
+799 LPALALTA
-808 FAQPQDR
+808 LSRPQDR
-815 QRALASG
+815 QRALDCG
-822 FQAWVSKPLD
+822 FQAYLSKPLD
-832 PAELLATVA
+832 PLALLAAVA
-841 QLAAASATP
+841 QLAATGMMT
-850 PRPAPE
+850 PE
-856 HEKPD
+856 HGCNVNS

>member
-1 MTHLTELGDGGPAG
+1 
-15 QSPCGSLTVAGF
+15 
-27 PMAKHD
+27 MAKHD
-33 RKQDLLPP
+33 REQDLLPP
-41 SAPLSLSDERLANLL
+41 SAPLSLSDERLSNLL
-56 ESMTDGFCLLD
+56 ESITDGFCLLD
-67 RDWTIRYINT
+67 RDWTIRYLNT
-77 RGADM
+77 RGAAM
-82 LAPQRPLGASLA
+82 LAPQHAPGASLT
-94 GNSLW
+94 GKNLW
-99 QACPDLQGTE
+99 QACPDLLGTE

-123 SSFEMLYPP
+123 CSFEALYPP

-161 EDSLRQ
+161 EENLRH

-190 TIVWYNQRWHDYT
+190 TIAWYNQRWHDYT
-203 GTSAEQMAGD
+203 GTTAEQMAGD
-213 GWSIAYET
+213 GWSIAYDA
-221 QRLPQMLQT
+221 QHLPPMLQA

-236 DGAPFEMEFPIRGA
+236 DGTPFEMEFPIRGA

-260 ANPVRDRGGQLLRW
+260 ANPVRDQGGQLLRW

-304 GAALAGTLDL
+304 GAALASTLDL

-327 ISGARFGAFFY
+327 ISGARFGAFY
-338 HDEVAAPE
+338 YDDAGEIHDSAAP
-346 ADALPAARA
+346 LPSARA
-355 VSGIS
+355 VNGIS
-360 LQQADAIA
+360 LREADAIA
-368 AELRLGPAMRQNE
+368 TELRQGPAMRQND
-381 LLAAPDGGADG
+381 LLAAPDASAGAA
-392 PLLRSCL
+392 PPLRSCL
-399 SLPVSSRAG
+399 SLPVSSRSG
-408 LPMGRLLLGH
+408 LLLGRLLLGH
-418 PQTGMFSARSERIV
+418 PQAGMFSARSERIV

-455 ADERKV
+455 AEERKV
-461 LLDSEREARAE
+461 LLDSEREARAD

-479 KDEFLTTL
+479 KDDFLTTL

-553 LIPAHVIASAI
+553 IVPASIIASAI

-577 IHSSIAS
+577 IHSNIAS
-584 DAGTFM
+584 DAGTIT

-614 GRVEISV
+614 GRVEIGV
-621 RREAKRLAITV
+621 RREPSRLAITV
-632 ADNGVGIKN
+632 ADNGVGIKK

-701 LGIPA
+701 LGTRAAPA
-706 AAARHGGGAPSAS
+706 RPKGGELSAS
-719 LDLRGIRVL
+719 QDLRGVTVL

-736 RELTERIL
+736 RELTARIL
-744 RDHHAEVHSAGS
+744 RDSHADVHGAGS
-756 VAQALQLLDQ
+756 VAQALQLLEQ
-766 VRPHVLVSDIGMPD
+766 VHPHVLVSDIGMPD

-788 QIRAHASPEAA
+788 QIRAHASPDAA
-799 RLPALALTA
+799 NLPALALTA

-832 PAELLATVA
+832 PAELLAAVA
-841 QLAAASATP
+841 QLAASRVSTGAREQGRNI
-850 PRPAPE
+850 RP
-856 HEKPD
+856 

>member
-1 MTHLTELGDGGPAG
+1 
-15 QSPCGSLTVAGF
+15 
-27 PMAKHD
+27 MAKHD
-33 RKQDLLPP
+33 REQDLLPP
-41 SAPLSLSDERLANLL
+41 SAALSLSDERLANLL
-56 ESMTDGFCLLD
+56 EGITDGFCLLD
-67 RDWTIRYINT
+67 RDWTIRYLNT

-82 LAPQRPLGASLA
+82 LAPQHAPGASLA
-94 GNSLW
+94 GKNLW
-99 QACPDLQGTE
+99 QACPDLPGTE
-109 LETQYRRAMAQQHS
+109 LETQYRRAMAQQLS
-123 SSFEMLYPP
+123 CSFELPHPP

-190 TIVWYNQRWHDYT
+190 TIAWYNQRWHDYT
-203 GTSAEQMAGD
+203 GTSAEQMAGN
-213 GWSIAYET
+213 GWSIAYDA
-221 QRLPQMLQT
+221 QHLPSILHA

-236 DGAPFEMEFPIRGA
+236 DGTPFEMEFPIRGA

-327 ISGARFGAFFY
+327 ISGARFGAFY
-338 HDEVAAPE
+338 YDDAGE
-346 ADALPAARA
+346 AHPAARA
-355 VSGIS
+355 VNNIS
-360 LQQADAIA
+360 LRQADAIA
-368 AELRLGPAMRQNE
+368 TELRQGAAMRQND
-381 LLAAPDGGADG
+381 LLTAPDASADG
-392 PLLRSCL
+392 APPLRSCL
-399 SLPVSSRAG
+399 SLPVSSRSG
-408 LPMGRLLLGH
+408 LLLGRLLLGH
-418 PQTGMFSARSERIV
+418 PQAGMFSARSERIV

-455 ADERKV
+455 AEERKV

-479 KDEFLTTL
+479 KDDFLTTL

-553 LIPAHVIASAI
+553 IVPASIIASAI

-577 IHSSIAS
+577 IHCNIAS
-584 DAGTFM
+584 DAGRIT

-614 GRVEISV
+614 GRVEIGV
-621 RREAKRLAITV
+621 RREATRLAITV
-632 ADNGVGIKN
+632 SDNGVGIKK

-701 LGIPA
+701 LGTRAAPA
-706 AAARHGGGAPSAS
+706 RLAGGAPSAS
-719 LDLRGIRVL
+719 PDLRGVTVL

-736 RELTERIL
+736 RELTARIL
-744 RDHHAEVHSAGS
+744 RDNHAEVHGAGS

-788 QIRAHASPEAA
+788 HIRAHPSPDAA
-799 RLPALALTA
+799 QLPALALTA

-822 FQAWVSKPLD
+822 FQAWISKPLD
-832 PAELLATVA
+832 PAELVAAVA
-841 QLAAASATP
+841 QLAAPRVSTLPPEPGDTTP
-850 PRPAPE
+850 P
-856 HEKPD
+856 

>member
-1 MTHLTELGDGGPAG
+1 
-15 QSPCGSLTVAGF
+15 
-27 PMAKHD
+27 MAKHD
-33 RKQDLLPP
+33 REQDLLPP
-41 SAPLSLSDERLANLL
+41 SAPLSLSDERLSNLL
-56 ESMTDGFCLLD
+56 ESITDGFCLLD
-67 RDWTIRYINT
+67 RDWTIRYLNT
-77 RGADM
+77 RGAAM
-82 LAPQRPLGASLA
+82 LAPQHAPDASLM
-94 GNSLW
+94 GKNLW
-99 QACPDLQGTE
+99 QACPDLLGTE

-123 SSFEMLYPP
+123 CSFELLYPP

-161 EDSLRQ
+161 EENLRH

-190 TIVWYNQRWHDYT
+190 TIAWYNQRWHDYT
-203 GTSAEQMAGD
+203 GTTAEQMAGD
-213 GWSIAYET
+213 GWSIAYDA
-221 QRLPQMLQT
+221 QHLPPMLQA

-236 DGAPFEMEFPIRGA
+236 DGTPFEMEFPIRGA

-304 GAALAGTLDL
+304 GAALASTLDL

-327 ISGARFGAFFY
+327 ISGARFGAFY
-338 HDEVAAPE
+338 YDDAGEVHDSVAP
-346 ADALPAARA
+346 LPSARA
-355 VSGIS
+355 VNGIS
-360 LQQADAIA
+360 LREADAIA
-368 AELRLGPAMRQNE
+368 TELRQGPAMRQND
-381 LLAAPDGGADG
+381 LLAAPDASAGAA
-392 PLLRSCL
+392 PPLRSCL
-399 SLPVSSRAG
+399 SLPVSSRSG
-408 LPMGRLLLGH
+408 LLLGRLLLGH
-418 PQTGMFSARSERIV
+418 PQAGMFSARSERIV

-455 ADERKV
+455 AEERKV
-461 LLDSEREARAE
+461 LLDSEREARAD

-479 KDEFLTTL
+479 KDDFLTTL

-553 LIPAHVIASAI
+553 IVPASIIASAI

-577 IHSSIAS
+577 IHSNIAS
-584 DAGTFM
+584 DAGTIT

-614 GRVEISV
+614 GRVEIGV
-621 RREAKRLAITV
+621 RREASRLAITV
-632 ADNGVGIKN
+632 ADNGVGIKK

-701 LGIPA
+701 LGTRAAPA
-706 AAARHGGGAPSAS
+706 RPKGGELSAS
-719 LDLRGIRVL
+719 HDLRGVTVL

-736 RELTERIL
+736 RELTARIL
-744 RDHHAEVHSAGS
+744 RDSHAEVHGAGS

-766 VRPHVLVSDIGMPD
+766 VHPHVLVSDIGMPD

-788 QIRAHASPEAA
+788 QIRAHASPDAA
-799 RLPALALTA
+799 NLPALALTA

-832 PAELLATVA
+832 PAELLAAVA
-841 QLAAASATP
+841 QLAASRVSTGAREQGRNI
-850 PRPAPE
+850 RP
-856 HEKPD
+856 